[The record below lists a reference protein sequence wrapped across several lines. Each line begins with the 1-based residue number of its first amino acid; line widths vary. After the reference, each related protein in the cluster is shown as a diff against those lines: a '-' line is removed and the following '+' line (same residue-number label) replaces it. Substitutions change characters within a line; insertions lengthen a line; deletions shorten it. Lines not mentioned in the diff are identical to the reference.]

1 MSRTPV
7 GVDIAKAKF
16 DVAVY
21 LEGKYKTKVFANTP
35 TGIQAFQAW
44 LLAFPEPHVCLEAT
58 STYGEALSERVA
70 DAGVAVSMVNPAR
83 IAAFARTELARTKTD
98 KGDAKLIARFCALH
112 TPALWQPLPRSIRE
126 LKALVRRLENLLEM
140 HQMEDNRLL
149 TADPAIH
156 DSLRTVLTTLAEQI
170 AQVRTQIA
178 QHIDNDPDLRNRRD
192 LLDTIPGLGKA
203 TIPVLLSVL
212 ADPGR
217 FASAKQCAA
226 YAGLTPAERQ
236 SGQYR
241 GQTRLSKTGDALLR
255 KALYLTALVA
265 WRYNP
270 LLRAFCERLKTR
282 GMNGKAIVCAA
293 MRKLLHIAFGVL
305 KSNRPF
311 DPNIAL
317 AGE

>member
-21 LEGKYKTKVFANTP
+21 LDGKYKTKVFANTLA
-35 TGIQAFQAW
+35 GIRAFQAW
-44 LLAFPEPHVCLEAT
+44 LQPFSEPHVCLEAT
-58 STYGEALSERVA
+58 STYGEALSEHLA
-70 DAGVAVSMVNPAR
+70 DAGVAVSVVNPAR
-83 IAAFARTELARTKTD
+83 IAAFARAELARTKTD

-126 LKALVRRLENLLEM
+126 LNALVRRLENLLEM
-140 HQMEDNRLL
+140 HQMEDNRLQ
-149 TADPAIH
+149 TADPAVH
-156 DSLRTVLTTLAEQI
+156 DSLRTVLTTLAGQI

-178 QHIDNDPDLRNRRD
+178 QHIDNDPDLRDRRD

-212 ADPGR
+212 ADPDR

-236 SGQYR
+236 SGKYR

-255 KALYLTALVA
+255 KALYMPALVA
-265 WRYNP
+265 WRHNP
-270 LLRAFCERLKTR
+270 VLRTFCERLRER

-311 DPNIAL
+311 DPNLAL
-317 AGE
+317 A